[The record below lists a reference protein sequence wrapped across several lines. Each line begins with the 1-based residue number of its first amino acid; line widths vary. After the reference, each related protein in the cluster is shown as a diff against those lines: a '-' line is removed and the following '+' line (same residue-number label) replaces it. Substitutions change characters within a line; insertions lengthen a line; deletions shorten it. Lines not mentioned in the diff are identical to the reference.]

1 MERKTKHII
10 GEVVCGAVYLAC
22 AVGGILTD
30 RLPWVSILMAVEYGL
45 CGIGSLIADT
55 DFRNKKIRPTVRTI
69 GLFALMI
76 VFICL
81 AFK

>member
-1 MERKTKHII
+1 MEQKTKHII

-22 AVGGILTD
+22 AVVGILTD
-30 RLPWVSILMAVEYGL
+30 RSPWLSIIMAAEFGL
-45 CGIGSLIADT
+45 CGVGSLISDT
-55 DFRNKKIRPTVRTI
+55 DFHNKKIRPTVRTI

>member
-1 MERKTKHII
+1 MDKRHLILEIT
-10 GEVVCGAVYLAC
+10 CGIVYSAC
-22 AVGGILTD
+22 AIGGILTE
-30 RLPWVSILMAVEYGL
+30 RLPWLSILMAAEFGL
-45 CGIGSLIADT
+45 CGVGSLISDT
-55 DFRNKKIRPTVRTI
+55 DFRNKKTRPTVRTI

>member
-1 MERKTKHII
+1 MDKKERII
-10 GEVVCGAVYLAC
+10 SEIICLVVYIAA

-30 RLPWVSILMAVEYGL
+30 RLPWVSILMAAAYGL
-45 CGIGSLIADT
+45 CGIGNLIVDT
-55 DFRNKKIRPTVRTI
+55 DFRSKKIRPTVRTI
-69 GLFALMI
+69 GLFVLMI

>member
-1 MERKTKHII
+1 MNKKERII
-10 GEVVCGAVYLAC
+10 SEIICLVVYIAA

-30 RLPWVSILMAVEYGL
+30 RLTWVSILMAAEYGL

-55 DFRNKKIRPTVRTI
+55 DFRNKKTRPTVRTI

-76 VFICL
+76 VFVYL